1 MYEKSITRE
10 YRTAFV
16 ILIDQSGSMVECVEY
31 EGAQIPKSEAVA
43 LVTNQILSELIER
56 AKRYEGIRDYYDV
69 AVVGYSGAGVKS
81 MLAPNDSPF
90 ISIKELSDMDVECVE
105 RAIECNTPSGEPFN
119 YTANTP
125 QWVSPIHSGETPMFE
140 VLNYT
145 YDWVKRWCSN
155 PENHDSFP
163 PIIFNIT
170 DGESSDCTTEDF
182 VNMSRKLQK
191 LSTSDGNVF
200 VINIHLA
207 SNKERQSIIFPT
219 MNEIETFAHP
229 KAKDLSR
236 ASSVMPALYN
246 DLICEVRGI
255 MPQEE
260 FVGVSYNSSIAE
272 LITILNIG
280 TISVKKG

>member
-16 ILIDQSGSMVECVEY
+16 ILIDQSGSMVEHVEY
-31 EGAQIPKSEAVA
+31 EGSQISKSEAVA

-56 AKRYEGIRDYYDV
+56 AKRYEGVRDYYDV
-69 AVVGYSGAGVKS
+69 AVVGYSGMGIKS
-81 MLAPNDSPF
+81 MLAPNESPF
-90 ISIKELSDMDVECVE
+90 ISIKELSELDVESVE
-105 RAIECNTPSGEPFN
+105 RIIECNTPSGEPFS
-119 YTANTP
+119 YTTHTAQWITP
-125 QWVSPIHSGETPMFE
+125 MHSGETPMFE
-140 VLNYT
+140 VLSYT
-145 YDWVKRWCSN
+145 YDWVKRWCSK

-182 VNMSRKLQK
+182 VNMSRKLQS

-207 SNKERQSIIFPT
+207 SNNKQQSIIFPT
-219 MNEIETFAHP
+219 IAEIENFTHL

-246 DLICEVRGI
+246 ELICEVRGI
-255 MPQEE
+255 APQEK